1 MLLTKESF
9 ENLELADLLLNIWS
23 NSDKQNYQILQ
34 QYTNWNIELAREQW
48 DDDRFHDFNV
58 IIGKTLIRDKSLNL
72 WQISSAEKY
81 LIYHLI
87 SK

>member
-1 MLLTKESF
+1 MPLTKESF